1 MRLHTDKAAF
11 GYIIDE
17 VSSQHGIRR
26 DVLEKDYYVTLLLK
40 ELTHREKQGY
50 AYFKGGNRLVQSV
63 EVDPQIFG
71 RHRFDR

>member
-26 DVLEKDYYVTLLLK
+26 DVLEKRLLRYIAL
-40 ELTHREKQGY
+40 ERIDAPRETRICVFQ
-50 AYFKGGNRLVQSV
+50 GGNRLVQSV